1 MKLLGRLPAKS
12 TPRALMFRDFVK
24 FLTLP
29 KSQLYWQKRKPIP
42 LRSYGNKDYGCCT
55 IASQANLATRM
66 ELLETKRL
74 INITDEEV
82 VRVYFAMTTALYGGG
97 DTGAYEDDALNR
109 WRNPDLTFKD
119 DKGHPLTIAAYLRL
133 NAKDPDELKAAIA
146 LSGAKGIKICLNL
159 PRRYERLDPP
169 AEWDVPAN
177 STLTGEDQPGSWGG
191 HSLEVNAY
199 NQRGMFP
206 DHTWDVPNNLLTWEA
221 AAAYL
226 DEAHVVIDSLDAWR
240 QQLKGNTAARL
251 NLADVRD
258 AVNGVSSIRI

>member
-29 KSQLYWQKRKPIP
+29 KSQMYWQKRKPLP
-42 LRSYGNKDYGCCT
+42 LRSYGNLEYGDCT
-55 IASQANLATRM
+55 IASQATMATRM

-74 INITDEEV
+74 VHITDEEV

-119 DKGHPLTIAAYLRL
+119 DKGNPLTIAAYLRL
-133 NAKDPDELKAAIA
+133 NAKDPDEIKAAIA
-146 LSGAKGIKICLNL
+146 LSGPKGIKICLNL
-159 PRRYERLDPP
+159 PRAYETIDPP
-169 AEWDVPAN
+169 ATWDIPEGT
-177 STLTGEDQPGSWGG
+177 SLTGPLQPGSWGG
-191 HSLEVNAY
+191 HSLGANAF
-199 NQRGMFP
+199 NQQGVFE
-206 DHTWDVPNNLLTWEA
+206 DHTWDRPNNLITWA
-221 AAAYL
+221 ALAAYC
-226 DEAHVVIDSLDAWR
+226 DEAHAIIDALDPWR
-240 QQLKGNTAARL
+240 AQTKGHAAARI

-258 AVNGVSSIRI
+258 AVNAVSSIRI